1 MEEIIRFALIG
12 CGAIA
17 HKHVCALNRI
27 PNTKIVGVY
36 DNDSDV
42 AKSFSQRY
50 SIPCFPDAESMISK
64 TDPMVLNILTPSGYH
79 CRDILSLVKFKKH
92 FIVEKPLALNL
103 NETDRALNKCNELG
117 LKIFVVKQ
125 NRFNP
130 PIKKL
135 KEALDKNRF
144 GKPVLG
150 TVRVRWSRDQAYYD
164 QRPWRGT
171 CELDGGIF
179 ANQASHHID
188 LLVWMMG
195 AVDNVIAS
203 TATRLMDIETED
215 TGGALI
221 EFTSGALGIIE
232 ITTATRPKDL
242 EGSIS
247 ILGENGSVEVGG
259 FFVNKLKT
267 WNFDKPHPMD
277 DDIWEKYSSV
287 PDELAWNHTEL
298 FKNIVK
304 SLRQG
309 TSGLIEGNEARKAVE
324 LIDAIY
330 QSAKKR
336 ERIYLNHSGA
346 EILVDNPLK

>member
-1 MEEIIRFALIG
+1 MEEIIKFALIG

-27 PNTKIVGVY
+27 PNANVVGVF
-36 DNDSDV
+36 DEDPEI
-42 AKSFSQRY
+42 AKSFSQQY
-50 SIPCFPDAESMISK
+50 SIPCFPDTESMIRD
-64 TDPMVLNILTPSGYH
+64 TDPTVLNILTPSGYH
-79 CRDILSLVKFKKH
+79 CRDILNLVKFKKH
-92 FIVEKPLALNL
+92 FVVEKPLALNL
-103 NETDRALNKCNELG
+103 EETDRALDTCNKLG
-117 LKIFVVKQ
+117 LKVFVVKQ

-144 GKPVLG
+144 GKLVLG
-150 TVRVRWSRDQAYYD
+150 TVRIRWSRDQAYYD

-171 CELDGGIF
+171 WKLDGGIF
-179 ANQASHHID
+179 ANQGSHHID

-195 AVDNVIAS
+195 DVDNVVAT

-221 EFTSGALGIIE
+221 EFKSGALGIVE

-247 ILGENGSVEVGG
+247 ILGEKGSVEVGG
-259 FFVNKLKT
+259 FFVNQLKT
-267 WNFDKPHPMD
+267 WDFENPHPMD
-277 DDIWEKYSSV
+277 NDIWEKHSTV
-287 PDELAWNHTEL
+287 PDERAWNHTEL
-298 FKNIVK
+298 FKDVIS
-304 SLRQG
+304 SLIQG
-309 TSGLIEGNEARKAVE
+309 TSGLIEGNEARKAVQ

-330 QSAKKR
+330 KSAKNK
-336 ERIYLNHSGA
+336 ERVYLNQ
-346 EILVDNPLK
+346 

>member
-1 MEEIIRFALIG
+1 MTEEIIRFALIG

-27 PNTKIVGVY
+27 PNAKVVGVY
-36 DNDSDV
+36 DKDSDV
-42 AKSFSQRY
+42 ANAFSHQY
-50 SIPCFPDAESMISK
+50 SIPCFPDAESMIMK

-79 CRDILSLVKFKKH
+79 CRDILSFIKFKKH
-92 FIVEKPLALNL
+92 FVVEKPLALSL
-103 NETDRALNKCNELG
+103 SETDHTLNRCNELG
-117 LKIFVVKQ
+117 LKVFVVKQ

-130 PIKKL
+130 PIREL
-135 KEALDKNRF
+135 KRALDQNRF
-144 GKPVLG
+144 GKLVLG

-171 CELDGGIF
+171 RELDGGVF

-195 AVDNVIAS
+195 DVDNVVAT

-221 EFTSGALGIIE
+221 EFKSGALGIIE

-247 ILGENGSVEVGG
+247 ILGEKGSVEVGG

-267 WNFDKPHPMD
+267 WNFDAPHPMD
-277 DDIWEKYSSV
+277 DDIWENHSTV
-287 PDELAWNHTEL
+287 PDERAWNHTEF
-298 FKNIVK
+298 FKDVVN
-304 SLRQG
+304 SLVQG
-309 TSGLIEGNEARKAVE
+309 TSGLIEGHEARKAVE

-330 QSAKKR
+330 QSAKKKQ
-336 ERIYLNHSGA
+336 RIYFN
-346 EILVDNPLK
+346 